1 MYKIVFTLQNYDKIV
16 NFVRHENIQH
26 TFDMKKK
33 IVLLAAA
40 LVALSAAAQP
50 QQRPASPVKPSDYQ
64 FTTVK
69 ELPVTSMKNQ
79 ANSGTCWCFSALSFI
94 ESEVIKAKSL
104 KPEAYPD
111 LSEMF
116 VIRHSYHDRAEKYVR
131 LNGFLNMAQGSGF
144 GDVLEVIREY
154 GIVPEKAYHGMNYGT
169 ELPAQ
174 GELDGVLKGYVQ
186 AVVKNPNRKLTPVWM
201 KGFDG
206 ILDAYLGEVP
216 ETFDVDG
223 VTYTPESYRDALG
236 INPDD
241 YVNISSFTH
250 HPFYSQFV
258 IEVEDNWRWGL
269 CYNLPLDE
277 FMAVIDNAIDKG
289 YTVAWGG
296 DVSESGFTRDGL
308 AILVDTSVK
317 PTGSDQERWVG
328 PAQQAQAAPQPKK
341 ELPKEIEVT
350 QENRQQWF
358 DEKTSTDDHGMHL
371 YGIAKDQN
379 GNKYY
384 LIKNSWGVTG
394 AYDGVWYM
402 SEAFVKGKTLNFV
415 VNKKA
420 LPKDIAKKLGIK

>member
-1 MYKIVFTLQNYDKIV
+1 
-16 NFVRHENIQH
+16 
-26 TFDMKKK
+26 MKKAFL
-33 IVLLAAA
+33 LLAAA
-40 LVALSAAAQP
+40 LTVLNAAA
-50 QQRPASPVKPSDYQ
+50 QQRPAAPPVKTSDYQ

-69 ELPVTSMKNQ
+69 EIPVTSVKNQ
-79 ANSGTCWCFSALSFI
+79 ASSGTCWCFSALSFL
-94 ESEVIKAKSL
+94 ESEVIKAKNL

-111 LSEMF
+111 FSEMF
-116 VIRHSYHDRAEKYVR
+116 VVRHSYHDRADKYVR
-131 LNGFLNMAQGSGF
+131 LNGYLNMAQGSGF
-144 GDVLEVIREY
+144 GDVLEIVRNY

-174 GELDGVLKGYVQ
+174 GELNAVLKAYVQ
-186 AVVKNPNRKLTPVWM
+186 AIVTNPNRKLTPVWL

-206 ILDAYLGEVP
+206 ILDAYLGELP
-216 ETFDVDG
+216 ENFVENG
-223 VTYTPESYRDALG
+223 VTYTAQSYRDALG

-277 FMAVIDNAIDKG
+277 FMAVIDNAIDNG

-308 AILVDTSVK
+308 AILVDSSVK

-328 PAQQAQAAPQPKK
+328 GPDQPQAAQQPRK
-341 ELPKEIEVT
+341 ELPKEIKVT

-371 YGIAKDQN
+371 YGTAKDQN
-379 GNKYY
+379 GTKYY

-394 AYDGVWYM
+394 AYDGQWYM
-402 SEAFVKGKTLNFV
+402 SEEFVKGKTLNFV